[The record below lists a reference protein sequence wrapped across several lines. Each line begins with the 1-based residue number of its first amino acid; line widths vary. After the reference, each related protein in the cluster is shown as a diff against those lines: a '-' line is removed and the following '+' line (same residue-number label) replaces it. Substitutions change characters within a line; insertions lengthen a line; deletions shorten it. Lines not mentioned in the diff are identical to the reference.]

1 MGKFAGVLLA
11 SDYDNT
17 LVNSEEVRLSGGDIP
32 EISRRNL
39 EAIHYFMEN
48 GGQFTIAT
56 GRALPALESFVNDIP
71 MNAPAVICNGA
82 ALYSFDTC
90 EYLDYILLDDAV
102 AQRCQE
108 VMERF
113 PGTAV
118 EAYPLLES
126 VIYAVRPNEYTR
138 QHEHLT
144 NTSVREVASVLN
156 APLPLSK
163 VILENSHEVLAEIEQ
178 YILQQDW
185 IKGCEICFTAPT
197 LLELT
202 GKGADKGGMLQRL
215 AARLGI
221 SMDHV
226 YCAGDEANDLPMLRV
241 AAEGFAPDNCVEAVR
256 KSGATIVADCTH
268 HALAEVVEI
277 LDKRYS

>member
-1 MGKFAGVLLA
+1 MGKFTGVLLA

-17 LVNSEEVRLSGGDIP
+17 LVNSEAVRLSGGDAP
-32 EISRRNL
+32 EISPKNL
-39 EAIHYFMEN
+39 EAIRYFMEN

-56 GRALPALESFVNDIP
+56 GRALPALESFVDRIP

-82 ALYSFDTC
+82 ALYTFDTR

-102 AQRCQE
+102 ARRCE
-108 VMERF
+108 EIMERF
-113 PGTAV
+113 PTTAV
-118 EAYPLLES
+118 EGYPLRES
-126 VIYAVRPNEYTR
+126 VIYAVHPNAYTR

-144 NTSVREVASVLN
+144 NTSVREVASLLD
-156 APLPLSK
+156 APLPLTK

-178 YILQQDW
+178 YLLRQEW
-185 IKGCEICFTAPT
+185 VKGCELCFTAPT

-221 SMDHV
+221 GMDHV
-226 YCAGDEANDLPMLRV
+226 YCAGDEANDLSMLQV
-241 AAEGFAPDNCVEAVR
+241 AAQGFAPDNCVEAVR
-256 KSGATIVADCTH
+256 NSGATIVADCAHDT
-268 HALAEVVEI
+268 LAEIVAI
-277 LDKRYS
+277 LDRSYS

>member
-1 MGKFAGVLLA
+1 MGKFTGVLLA

-17 LVNSEEVRLSGGDIP
+17 LVDSEGVRLSGG
-32 EISRRNL
+32 EVQGISPGNL
-39 EAIHYFMEN
+39 AAIRYFMDN
-48 GGQFTIAT
+48 GGLFTIAT
-56 GRALPALESFVNDIP
+56 GRALPALASFVDHIP

-82 ALYSFDTC
+82 ALYAFDTR

-102 AQRCQE
+102 ALRCQE

-113 PGTAV
+113 PTTAV
-118 EAYPLLES
+118 EAYPLRES
-126 VIYAVRPNEYTR
+126 VIYAVHPNQYTR

-144 NTSVREVASVLN
+144 NTSVREVASVPE
-156 APLPLSK
+156 APLPLTK

-178 YILQQDW
+178 YILRQAW

-202 GKGADKGGMLQRL
+202 GKGADKGGMLRRL
-215 AARLGI
+215 AARLNIG
-221 SMDHV
+221 MDHV
-226 YCAGDEANDLPMLRV
+226 YCAGDEANDLPMLT
-241 AAEGFAPDNCVEAVR
+241 AAAQGFAPANCVEAVR
-256 KSGATIVADCTH
+256 RSGAVIVAHCGQD
-268 HALAEVVEI
+268 ALAEVVDI